1 MSACDNAAYLPG
13 TVSELLMLACYV
25 HRKGHLQAVDPGT
38 VADAKALV
46 WLDLH
51 SPAAEEQALV
61 EELTGLAIPSLAAMQ
76 EIEVSSRLYEDRDA
90 LFMTVPM
97 VSQVEA
103 GAPVSA
109 PVSFI
114 LGRHHLITLRHTEP
128 KAFKLFVSQAGKV
141 ALVDHRPAGVFL
153 GLLETIVDRFADILE
168 LISADADGISAEV
181 FRADELPDERSLEQL
196 LKAIGRCGD
205 LISKLRESVA
215 STIRMLTWFGH
226 PENGYI
232 REPQIRDRVKTLG
245 RDLAS
250 LGDYSQYQGNKIQF
264 LLDATLGRINIEQT
278 KIIKIFSIAAAAFL
292 PPTLIASIYGMNF
305 DVMPELHW
313 SFGYPLAIGAM
324 ALSAVLPLWYFRRR
338 GWL

>member
-1 MSACDNAAYLPG
+1 
-13 TVSELLMLACYV
+13 MLTCYV
-25 HRKGHLQAVDPGT
+25 NRKGHLEPVDPGS
-38 VADAKALV
+38 VADPRQLV
-46 WLDLH
+46 WFDLH
-51 SPAAEEQALV
+51 SPSPEEDALV
-61 EELTGLAIPSLAAMQ
+61 EELTGLVVPSVAEMQ
-76 EIEVSSRLYEDRDA
+76 EIEVSSRLYEEGDA

-97 VSQVEA
+97 VAHVEA
-103 GAPVSA
+103 GTPVSA

-114 LGRHHLITLRHTEP
+114 LGKRHLITLRHTDP
-128 KAFKLFVSQAGKV
+128 KAFRLFASQAQKA
-141 ALVDHRPAGVFL
+141 ALIDARPQGIFL
-153 GLLETIVDRFADILE
+153 GLLETIVDRFADVLE

-181 FRADELPDERSLEQL
+181 FRANGADSANGMARERSLEQL

-232 REPQIRDRVKTLG
+232 REQAIRDRIKVLG
-245 RDLAS
+245 RDLTS

-305 DVMPELHW
+305 DAMPELHW
-313 SFGYPLAIGAM
+313 QFGYPLAIGAM
-324 ALSAVLPLWYFRRR
+324 ALSAMLPLWYFRRK

>member
-1 MSACDNAAYLPG
+1 
-13 TVSELLMLACYV
+13 MLNCYV
-25 HRKGHLQAVDPGT
+25 NKDGRLEPVAAGSQADPGS
-38 VADAKALV
+38 LV
-46 WLDLH
+46 WFDLQNP
-51 SPAAEEQALV
+51 SPEERARV
-61 EELTGLAIPSLAAMQ
+61 EDLAGLTIPSPEAMR
-76 EIEVSSRLYEDRDA
+76 EIEVSSRLYEERDA

-97 VSQVEA
+97 VAHVEA
-103 GAPVSA
+103 GSPVSA

-114 LGRHHLITLRHTEP
+114 LGRRHLITLRHTDP
-128 KAFKLFVSQAGKV
+128 KAFRLFVTQAGKL
-141 ALVDHRPAGVFL
+141 ALADARPAGIFL
-153 GLLETIVDRFADILE
+153 GLLESIVDRFADVLE
-168 LISADADGISAEV
+168 LISADADAISAEV
-181 FRADELPDERSLEQL
+181 FRGNGIAGRRSLEQL
-196 LKAIGRCGD
+196 LQATGQCGD
-205 LISKLRESVA
+205 LISKVRESVA

-232 REPQIRDRVKTLG
+232 GEPPFRDRIKVLG

-250 LGDYSQYQGNKIQF
+250 LGDYSHYQGNKIQF

-313 SFGYPLAIGAM
+313 SLGYPLALAAM

>member
-1 MSACDNAAYLPG
+1 
-13 TVSELLMLACYV
+13 MLTCYV
-25 HRKGHLQAVDPGT
+25 NRKGHLEPVDPAQVT
-38 VADAKALV
+38 AARQPV
-46 WLDLH
+46 WFDLH
-51 SPAAEEQALV
+51 APTAEEEALV
-61 EELTGLAIPSLAAMQ
+61 ETLTGLVIPSLAEMQ
-76 EIEVSSRLYEDRDA
+76 EIEVSSRLYEEGDA

-97 VSQVEA
+97 VAQVEA
-103 GAPVSA
+103 GAPVNA

-128 KAFKLFVSQAGKV
+128 KAFRLFVSQARKA
-141 ALVDHRPAGVFL
+141 ALVDARPPGIFL
-153 GLLETIVDRFADILE
+153 GLLESIVDRFADVLE

-181 FRADELPDERSLEQL
+181 FRPDEMPDERPLEQL

-215 STIRMLTWFGH
+215 ASIRMLTWFGH
-226 PENGYI
+226 PENGYV
-232 REPQIRDRVKTLG
+232 REQAIRDRIKVLG

-250 LGDYSQYQGNKIQF
+250 LADYSQYQGNKIQF

-305 DVMPELHW
+305 DAMPELHW
-313 SFGYPLAIGAM
+313 QFGYPLAIGAM
-324 ALSAVLPLWYFRRR
+324 ALSAVLPLWYFHRK